1 MDGRKLHKEQEF
13 KLGRNH
19 HRGKQNTRSG
29 VDVDSD
35 QRSQKHDSDKI
46 GQEDGLRRNRQWNQI
61 DVVTAVGKD
70 CVPSP
75 NGNRAGYRHRQH
87 DEEVLVG
94 QSRLQNIDIGDSLQP
109 LRECPVLVQQQQRYE
124 TAGHGQ
130 QRQHQSD
137 AEIESFG
144 VGVSASAKDAGY
156 EKFHQSQERALPV
169 VFPPMLKDLEGRS
182 HAAAPSRMTSTMSR
196 ATVRVSTSSTSC
208 RNVFSSDWPRSRPM
222 LATESCAITAPLR
235 RIRTSEQTFSTTSST
250 CEQ

>member
-13 KLGRNH
+13 KLGRSH
-19 HRGKQNTRSG
+19 YRGKQNARSG

-94 QSRLQNIDIGDSLQP
+94 QRRLQNIDIGDSLQP
-109 LRECPVLVQQQQRYE
+109 LRECPVLVQQQQ
-124 TAGHGQ
+124 
-130 QRQHQSD
+130 
-137 AEIESFG
+137 
-144 VGVSASAKDAGY
+144 GY

-208 RNVFSSDWPRSRPM
+208 RN
-222 LATESCAITAPLR
+222 
-235 RIRTSEQTFSTTSST
+235 
-250 CEQ
+250 